1 MNAEQTVTSG
11 GVSASQKDMA
21 NAIRALSMDAIEA
34 AKSGH
39 PGMPMGMADV
49 ATVLFTEH
57 MKFDPKAPDWA
68 DRDRFVLSAGHGS
81 MLLYSLLYLTGY
93 EDVTL
98 DELKRFRQLGS
109 KTAGHPEYGHCAGV
123 ETTTGPLGQ
132 GISTAVGMALAERML
147 NARYGDALVDHYTYV
162 IAGDGCLMEGISHE
176 AIDMAGHLKLNRL
189 IVLWDDNSITIDGP
203 TSVATSTDQLK
214 RFEAAGWNAMRVDG
228 HNPAEVS
235 AAIAKAKTSDRP
247 TMIACKT
254 IIGFGAPNKQNTE
267 GVHGAPLGAAEIE
280 AARAQLGWP
289 HAPFEIP
296 NDVMASWRAAGAKG
310 TASRT
315 AWQTRLDD
323 QDAAQRSAFEHAI
336 SDSLSAVTTEAFE
349 ALKAKWC
356 EEKPKLA
363 TRKASQDV
371 INAVVPVSSKLVG
384 GSADLTHSN
393 LTHAKGQQAIK
404 PGDYSGSY
412 IHYGVREHG
421 MASAM
426 NGIALHGG
434 FVPFGGTFLVFTDY
448 CRPSIRLSALMRQR
462 VVYVMTH
469 DSIGLGEDG
478 PTHQPVEHY
487 AALRAIPDVLV
498 FRPAD
503 AVETLEAWQMA
514 LEEHDRPSVLCL
526 TRQGL
531 PAFRTEYN
539 DINLT
544 GFGAYVVREPEGGRD
559 VTLMASGSEVSLA
572 LTAADSLAAEGV
584 KAAVV
589 SMPCWE
595 LFREK
600 PEHYRA
606 EVLGDAPRV
615 AIEAGIRQGWDE
627 WLGSGGE
634 FVGMASFG
642 ASAPAD
648 QLFEHFGIT
657 AEKAVAA
664 AKRVIKG

>member
-1 MNAEQTVTSG
+1 
-11 GVSASQKDMA
+11 
-21 NAIRALSMDAIEA
+21 
-34 AKSGH
+34 
-39 PGMPMGMADV
+39 
-49 ATVLFTEH
+49 
-57 MKFDPKAPDWA
+57 
-68 DRDRFVLSAGHGS
+68 
-81 MLLYSLLYLTGY
+81 
-93 EDVTL
+93 
-98 DELKRFRQLGS
+98 
-109 KTAGHPEYGHCAGV
+109 
-123 ETTTGPLGQ
+123 
-132 GISTAVGMALAERML
+132 
-147 NARYGDALVDHYTYV
+147 V

-214 RFEAAGWNAMRVDG
+214 RFEAAGWNTHSVDG
-228 HNPAEVS
+228 HNPVEVS

-254 IIGFGAPNKQNTE
+254 IIGYGAPNKQNTE
-267 GVHGAPLGAAEIE
+267 GVHGAPLGADEIK

-289 HAPFEIP
+289 HAPFVIP
-296 NDVMASWRAAGAKG
+296 DDILTSWRAVGAKG
-310 TASRT
+310 TATRT
-315 AWQTRLDD
+315 AWRTRLEG
-323 QDAAQRSAFEHAI
+323 QEPATQRAFEQAI

-349 ALKAKWC
+349 TLKAKWC
-356 EEKPKLA
+356 AEKPKLA
-363 TRKASQDV
+363 TRQASQAV
-371 INAVVPVSSKLVG
+371 INAIVPVSTKLVG

-393 LTHAKGQQAIK
+393 LTHAKGQPAVK

-421 MASAM
+421 MAAAM

-514 LEEHDRPSVLCL
+514 LEIHDRPSVLCL

-531 PAFRTEYN
+531 PAFRTEYSDTN
-539 DINLT
+539 MAS
-544 GFGAYVVREPEGGRD
+544 FGAYVVREPEGGRD
-559 VTLMASGSEVSLA
+559 VTLLASGSEVSLA
-572 LTAADSLAAEGV
+572 MTAADNLAAEGV

-600 PEHYRA
+600 PEHYKA
-606 EVLGDAPRV
+606 EVMGNAPRV
-615 AIEAGIRQGWDE
+615 AVEAGVRQGWDE
-627 WLGSGGE
+627 WLGGSGE

-642 ASAPAD
+642 ASAPAG

-657 AEKAVAA
+657 AENVVAA
-664 AKRVIKG
+664 SKRVMKG

>member
-1 MNAEQTVTSG
+1 MNAEQTATPGTAS
-11 GVSASQKDMA
+11 VSHNDMA

-49 ATVLFTEH
+49 AAVLFTEH
-57 MKFDPKAPDWA
+57 MKFDPKAPNWA

-93 EDVTL
+93 EGVTL

-109 KTAGHPEYGHCAGV
+109 KTAGHPEYGHCPGV

-132 GISTAVGMALAERML
+132 GLSTAVGMALAERML

-189 IVLWDDNSITIDGP
+189 VVLWDDNSITIDGP
-203 TSVATSTDQLK
+203 TSVSTSTDQLK
-214 RFEAAGWNAMRVDG
+214 RFEAAGWNTIRVDG

-289 HAPFEIP
+289 HAPFVIP
-296 NDVMASWRAAGAKG
+296 DDILAAWRAAGAKG
-310 TASRT
+310 TAART
-315 AWQTRLDD
+315 AWQARLAE
-323 QDAAQRSAFEHAI
+323 QQPAKQRAFEQAI
-336 SDSLSAVTTEAFE
+336 SDSICAVTTEAFE
-349 ALKAKWC
+349 ALKEKWC

-363 TRKASQDV
+363 TRQASQAV
-371 INAVVPVSSKLVG
+371 INAIVPVSPKLVG

-393 LTHAKGQQAIK
+393 LTAAKGQPAVK

-412 IHYGVREHG
+412 VHYGVREHG
-421 MASAM
+421 MAAAM

-448 CRPSIRLSALMRQR
+448 CRPAIRLSALMRQR

-514 LEEHDRPSVLCL
+514 LEMHDRPSVLCL

-539 DINLT
+539 DINMA

-559 VTLMASGSEVSLA
+559 VTLLASGSEVSLA
-572 LTAADSLAAEGV
+572 MQAADNLASEGV

-600 PEHYRA
+600 PGHYRE
-606 EVLGDAPRV
+606 EVLGSAPRV
-615 AIEAGIRQGWDE
+615 AVEAGVRQGWDE
-627 WLGSGGE
+627 WLGCGGE
-634 FVGMASFG
+634 FVGMSSFG
-642 ASAPAD
+642 ASAPAG

-657 AEKAVAA
+657 AENVVGA
-664 AKRVIKG
+664 AKRVTKG